1 MNVKRILQY
10 LAWPF
15 LVGLATSCSMSES
28 EYAQSLEKYPNS
40 GIIEFGGITLTIP
53 DGYIR
58 DTIMPGT
65 AEGVARRW
73 EHGHYKKIVTISRQ
87 QPCEINEETRA
98 QIENNQRK
106 ISATGELETKLVDFN
121 GGRAI
126 ESRIPVPGGE
136 LVYLIF
142 NADGSGYDFSVQG
155 DASDY
160 EVIRNSI
167 VFAEKGRTDIPNDGL
182 GP

>member
-1 MNVKRILQY
+1 
-10 LAWPF
+10 
-15 LVGLATSCSMSES
+15 MSES

-58 DTIMPGT
+58 DTTMPGT

-73 EHGHYKKIVTISRQ
+73 EQGHYKKIVTISRQ
-87 QPCEINEETRA
+87 QPCEINEETRT

-106 ISATGELETKLVDFN
+106 ISTTGELETKLVNFN

-142 NADGSGYDFSVQG
+142 NAGGFGYDFSVQG

-160 EVIRNSI
+160 EGIRDSI
-167 VFAEKGRTDIPNDGL
+167 VFAGQGRTGSQNDGVS
-182 GP
+182 P

>member
-1 MNVKRILQY
+1 MHAKRILQW
-10 LAWPF
+10 LAWAF
-15 LVGLATSCSMSES
+15 WTGLATSCTMSES
-28 EYAQSLEKYPNS
+28 EYAKSLEKYPNS

-58 DTIMPGT
+58 DTTMPGT
-65 AEGVARRW
+65 KEGVARRW
-73 EHGHYKKIVTISRQ
+73 ERGHYKTIVTISRQ

-121 GGRAI
+121 GGKAI

-142 NADGSGYDFSVQG
+142 NAGGSSYDFSVQG

-160 EVIRNSI
+160 EGIRDSI
-167 VFAEKGRTDIPNDGL
+167 VFAGQGRSG
-182 GP
+182 GQK

>member
-58 DTIMPGT
+58 DTTMPGT

-73 EHGHYKKIVTISRQ
+73 EQGRYKKIVTISRQ
-87 QPCEINEETRA
+87 QPCEINEATRA

-106 ISATGELETKLVDFN
+106 ISATGELDTKLVDFN

-142 NADGSGYDFSVQG
+142 NAGGSGYDFSVQG